1 MIKIIKIYYQYK
13 LFIIKLNDIHISLIK
28 LIYDYYKNERQQYDG
43 FLGLI
48 YSYEHIELILNS
60 IWIEY
65 FL

>member
-1 MIKIIKIYYQYK
+1 M
-13 LFIIKLNDIHISLIK
+13 HISLIK